1 VEAEVGAEPNQRAAA
16 PGGGGGG
23 GGPPGGTGR
32 ERPDLEEGSGEMT
45 EEVVEL
51 RRVGRRGR
59 GHMMEGGGR
68 RRV

>member
-1 VEAEVGAEPNQRAAA
+1 VRRRPEA
-16 PGGGGGG
+16 GGGGGAPEG
-23 GGPPGGTGR
+23 KER

>member
-23 GGPPGGTGR
+23 GAPQGKER